1 MKTLM
6 PSIAPSVIRSIAPSV
21 ITTALCVL
29 LAACGAGDKD
39 PANSELVYTTYKS
52 TLARDVSPDIDATQF
67 EQLVQNNNA
76 FALDLLHQLRAGTE
90 EDIVASPLSVSTT
103 LAMTYAGAGSATKQ
117 QMAQAL
123 RFNQNDAVL
132 HAGFNRL
139 MAETDGLN
147 LPATDEAEALKI
159 QIVNAVWPA
168 LSAEPAQE
176 YLDTL
181 AVNYG
186 EGVYALDYR
195 NEPEPSRKAIN
206 DTVAQWTD
214 GLITDLLPQDT
225 ITNLTEV
232 VLTNTIYLKAPWKT
246 PFAKQYTQP
255 ANFTNLDGSVSAPA
269 TMTTQATAYYAT
281 NDNAEIL
288 ILPFRGNELE
298 MAFVI
303 PSAGNFSAYLD
314 QLVNME
320 TLAAQLDAAQQI
332 TASVQ
337 LPKFKNEFEASLV
350 EPMQN
355 LGMIDAFGDMAD
367 FVAMGLSK
375 DLRITAIQHKA
386 IIEVDEGGVIAA
398 AATAAA
404 GGTTSVPTPVSVNR
418 PFIHLIRDRT
428 TGAILFFGTITHL
441 E

>member
-6 PSIAPSVIRSIAPSV
+6 PSIAPSV

-39 PANSELVYTTYKS
+39 PSNPELVYTTYKS
-52 TLARDVSPDIDATQF
+52 TLARDVTTDIDTTQF
-67 EQLVQNNNA
+67 EQLVQDNNA
-76 FALDLLHQLRAGTE
+76 FALDLFHQLRAGTE

-103 LAMTYAGAGSATKQ
+103 LAMTYAGAGGATKQ

-123 RFNQNDAVL
+123 RFNPNDTLL

-139 MAETDGLN
+139 MAEMDNRN
-147 LPATDEAEALKI
+147 LPATDKSEALKI

-168 LSAEPAQE
+168 LSAEPAQD

-206 DTVAQWTD
+206 DTVAEWTD
-214 GLITDLLPQDT
+214 GLITDLLPQGA
-225 ITNLTEV
+225 ITSLTEV

-246 PFAKQYTQP
+246 PFAEQQTQP
-255 ANFTNLDGSVSAPA
+255 ANFTNLDGSVSSVA
-269 TMTTQATAYYAT
+269 TMTAQATVYHAT

-298 MAFVI
+298 MAFI
-303 PSAGNFSAYLD
+303 MPSAGNFDDYLG

-320 TLAAQLDAAQQI
+320 VLSAQLDSAPQI
-332 TASVQ
+332 SAMVR

-355 LGMIDAFGDMAD
+355 LGMVDAFGDAAN
-367 FVAMGLSK
+367 FVAMGLSE

-386 IIEVDEGGVIAA
+386 IIEVHEGGVVAA
-398 AATAAA
+398 AATAVV